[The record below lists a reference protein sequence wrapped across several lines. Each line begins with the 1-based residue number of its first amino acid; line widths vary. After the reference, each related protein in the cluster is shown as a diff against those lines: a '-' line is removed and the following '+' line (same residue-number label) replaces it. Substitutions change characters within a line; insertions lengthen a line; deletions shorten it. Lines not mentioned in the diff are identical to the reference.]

1 MEQFIPVEIFQKT
14 KQTHFSKTKAN
25 RNYRGITFSRFY
37 RNDPKP
43 KFTVGGYQKP
53 INKKYN
59 TNKNK

>member
-14 KQTHFSKTKAN
+14 KRTHFSKTKAN

-37 RNDPKP
+37 RDDPKP

-53 INKKYN
+53 INKK
-59 TNKNK
+59 